1 MSEGLELVSIE
12 QRVFTKRQY
21 ERRQEENS
29 RNYEQ
34 HYTLATTAVGLVA
47 RHIRDIAH
55 VDANRR

>member
-1 MSEGLELVSIE
+1 MSEGLEPVSIE
-12 QRVFTKRQY
+12 QRVFTKGLNTS
-21 ERRQEENS
+21 EGKKNN
-29 RNYEQ
+29 RNHEQ